1 MNRKNVIYLG
11 FRGRTSRTPWFLTI
25 TEAARREV
33 QLPHHSRL
41 RVRTSPN
48 ATPVILPVEP
58 HTQNTPQKEMLVP
71 IRVQK
76 NKQGIVL
83 GPIIGILT
91 VQRRGRPSF
100 RGNRSNFRDIIEMGR
115 RLGLTVVV
123 FTPEGLIS
131 SEMTECYI
139 HTGAEQQRGRWKR
152 VILPVPSVVYN
163 RIPDRIAE
171 VNPEVQGAK
180 SWLEEHGIPLFN
192 DQFFDKG
199 MLYDWLAESP
209 ETSCFLPETAAF
221 TAPRE
226 IVRWMRRHPLVYL
239 KPVDG
244 KAGDGI
250 IQVRTEPFGFRV
262 TYQSNG
268 KRTRNEYA
276 TAKEMARAVWRRT
289 RGRSYLI
296 QQGIELAA
304 FDGRQFDLRVLIQK
318 NRYGR
323 WRVTGIGARV
333 ADSDGITTHVPNGGQ
348 IERDLHALRAAFGEE
363 RALSIWRR
371 AREQAVKIAE
381 AIERSSSTQGR
392 LLGEMSMDIGVA
404 TDGSLWFFEANAK
417 PMKFDEP
424 FIRAKSLLRLLHY
437 CDFLARS
444 Q

>member
-1 MNRKNVIYLG
+1 MNRKNV
-11 FRGRTSRTPWFLTI
+11 FFPA
-25 TEAARREV
+25 E
-33 QLPHHSRL
+33 Q
-41 RVRTSPN
+41 
-48 ATPVILPVEP
+48 
-58 HTQNTPQKEMLVP
+58 HTQKATQEEMLVP
-71 IRVQK
+71 TRVQK

-91 VQRRGRPSF
+91 VRRRGRPSF
-100 RGNRSNFRDIIEMGR
+100 RGNRANFRDIIEMGR

-123 FTPEGLIS
+123 FTPDGLIS

-139 HTGAEQQRGRWKR
+139 YTGAEQQRGRWKR

-163 RIPDRIAE
+163 RVPDRGAE
-171 VNPEVQGAK
+171 VDPEVQRAK

-199 MLYDWLAESP
+199 MLYEWLAESP
-209 ETSCFLPETAAF
+209 ETSCFLPETAAL
-221 TAPRE
+221 TELRE
-226 IVRWMRRHPLVYL
+226 IIRWVRRHGLVYL

-250 IQVRTEPFGFRV
+250 IQVRTEPLGFRV
-262 TYQSNG
+262 TCQTNG
-268 KRTRNEYA
+268 KRDRRAYA

-323 WRVTGIGARV
+323 WRVTGVGARV
-333 ADSDGITTHVPNGGQ
+333 ADEDGITTHVPNGGR
-348 IERDLHALRAAFGEE
+348 IERDLHVLRAAFGEE
-363 RALSIWRR
+363 RALAIWRR
-371 AREQAVKIAE
+371 AREQAMEIAE
-381 AIERSSSTQGR
+381 TIERKCSTPGR
-392 LLGEMSMDIGVA
+392 LLGEMSMDIGVSA
-404 TDGSLWFFEANAK
+404 DGSLWFFEANAK

-424 FIRAKSLLRLLHY
+424 FIRAKSLLRLLHF
-437 CDFLARS
+437 CDYLARS